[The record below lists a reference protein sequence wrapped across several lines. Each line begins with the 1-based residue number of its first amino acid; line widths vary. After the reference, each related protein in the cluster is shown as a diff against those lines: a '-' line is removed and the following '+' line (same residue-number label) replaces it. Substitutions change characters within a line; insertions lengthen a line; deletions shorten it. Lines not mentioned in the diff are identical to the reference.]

1 MDRHDLS
8 QTACASLTRSYCRWA
23 WAQLAAAVFLAL
35 WTWGLLP
42 VDPLEL
48 PYTPGVRAIG
58 IGSLIM
64 AVKLVQWAVALR
76 GKVDACSEWQA
87 LARAQLEEART
98 GLRWLPLGALL
109 TAAVEWVGP
118 GTLYLQAVI
127 GVCLLL
133 LLGALTWLRP
143 MAELEPPSQP

>member
-1 MDRHDLS
+1 
-8 QTACASLTRSYCRWA
+8 
-23 WAQLAAAVFLAL
+23 
-35 WTWGLLP
+35 
-42 VDPLEL
+42 
-48 PYTPGVRAIG
+48 
-58 IGSLIM
+58 M

-87 LARAQLEEART
+87 LACAQLEEART

-109 TAAVEWVGP
+109 TAAVEWVGS

-143 MAELEPPSQP
+143 MAGLEPPSRP

>member
-1 MDRHDLS
+1 MTFHSLPAPPHTLLLPLGVGAAGCRRLSGPLDL
-8 QTACASLTRSYCRWA
+8 
-23 WAQLAAAVFLAL
+23 
-35 WTWGLLP
+35 GLLP
-42 VDPLEL
+42 ADPLEL

-87 LARAQLEEART
+87 LACAQLEEART

-109 TAAVEWVGP
+109 TAAVEWVGS

-133 LLGALTWLRP
+133 LLGALTWLHP
-143 MAELEPPSQP
+143 MAGLEPPSRP

>member
-1 MDRHDLS
+1 MTFH
-8 QTACASLTRSYCRWA
+8 SLPAPPSHA
-23 WAQLAAAVFLAL
+23 
-35 WTWGLLP
+35 P
-42 VDPLEL
+42 I
-48 PYTPGVRAIG
+48 TPGVRAIG

-64 AVKLVQWAVALR
+64 AVKLEQWAVALR

-109 TAAVEWVGP
+109 TAAVEWVGS

>member
-1 MDRHDLS
+1 
-8 QTACASLTRSYCRWA
+8 
-23 WAQLAAAVFLAL
+23 
-35 WTWGLLP
+35 
-42 VDPLEL
+42 
-48 PYTPGVRAIG
+48 
-58 IGSLIM
+58 M

-109 TAAVEWVGP
+109 TAAVEWVGS

-133 LLGALTWLRP
+133 LLGALTWLHP
-143 MAELEPPSQP
+143 MAGLEPPSQP